1 MARYLKDIQ
10 WHNKFIGSQYP
21 ESRIAPSLADIQAVL
36 KSQK

>member
-1 MARYLKDIQ
+1 MPRYFKERQ

-21 ESRIAPSLADIQAVL
+21 ESRIAPSQADIEAVL